1 MKPRNTAGAGPAHKH
16 EARRLQNLTK
26 QRERLEA
33 DVRAAEEEILHLVL
47 NDLHLGPLLY
57 LTEFPGTK
65 ESGVAHTCPPAF
77 TRNLRERWRLLA
89 A

>member
-1 MKPRNTAGAGPAHKH
+1 MRPRNTAGAGPAHKH

-47 NDLHLGPLLY
+47 NDLHLGPVVVSDRVSRNERIGGSPY
-57 LTEFPGTK
+57 MPIRIHSK
-65 ESGVAHTCPPAF
+65 F
-77 TRNLRERWRLLA
+77 T
-89 A
+89 